1 MKKALRGSEGMLFQT
16 IFEKL
21 HNVVV
26 ILVLFEQFRQMLFE
40 FLPQNLIVLP
50 NRKRFVCSFPIIR
63 A

>member
-1 MKKALRGSEGMLFQT
+1 MKKALRGSEGMLFRT
-16 IFEKL
+16 NFEKL

-26 ILVLFEQFRQMLFE
+26 ILVLFEQFRQILFE

-50 NRKRFVCSFPIIR
+50 NRKRFVCSFSIIR